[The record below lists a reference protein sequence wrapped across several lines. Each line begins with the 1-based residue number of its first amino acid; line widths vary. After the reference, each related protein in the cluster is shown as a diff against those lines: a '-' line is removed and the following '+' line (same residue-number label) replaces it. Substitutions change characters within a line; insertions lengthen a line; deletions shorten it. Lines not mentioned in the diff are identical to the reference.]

1 MVDPI
6 EVPDNLSKTQ
16 LPDKLKPVVRSDPE
30 KDREGFSRALKEKM
44 EEELEEKKKQ
54 KKDLLE
60 IGPDAH
66 QENQNDKQYGPEDD
80 SDETIDKEDKIEPG
94 ESDHIDLK
102 A

>member
-60 IGPDAH
+60 IGQDA
-66 QENQNDKQYGPEDD
+66 QPENQNDKQGEPEEDK
-80 SDETIDKEDKIEPG
+80 DETVGSDNDNEP
-94 ESDHIDLK
+94 EPPDHIDLK